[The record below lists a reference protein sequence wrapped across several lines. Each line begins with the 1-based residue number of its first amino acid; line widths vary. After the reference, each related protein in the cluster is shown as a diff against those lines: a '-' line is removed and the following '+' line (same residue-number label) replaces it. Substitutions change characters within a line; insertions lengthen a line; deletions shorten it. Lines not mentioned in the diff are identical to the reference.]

1 MEFYSHGKVLLT
13 AEYAVLEGVKALSL
27 PTKKG
32 QSLQVVYTQENTI
45 QWQSYTDQNELWID
59 LVFDTNFNCLAS
71 QKTSEEHIAS
81 VKSLLKTLSALAPN
95 FYKGGLKI
103 TTVLEFPRDWGLGSS
118 STLIN
123 NLAQWLAI
131 NPYLLLEKTMGGS
144 GYDIAAA
151 QHSQA
156 IYYQRNG
163 HHPAITP
170 VIFTPDFSSELFFV
184 HLNQKQNSRT
194 AISNFKKQAAI
205 SSSAKARLA
214 AIGTELVQT
223 TEIDRFCVLLKEHE
237 EITAA
242 FLNQS
247 PVQGRLFPDFDGQ
260 IKSLGAWGGDFVL
273 AAGNAAAKT
282 YFEKKGFNT
291 VIPYTDFILG

>member
-123 NLAQWLAI
+123 NLAQWLKI

-151 QHSQA
+151 QHNQP
-156 IYYQRNG
+156 IYYKRNG
-163 HHPAITP
+163 HQPDVTFAAFSPA
-170 VIFTPDFSSELFFV
+170 FKSKLFFV
-184 HLNQKQNSRT
+184 HLNQKQNSRS

-205 SSSAKARLA
+205 SSSTKVRLA

-223 TEIDRFCVLLKEHE
+223 TEIDHFCALLKEHE

-247 PVQGRLFPDFDGQ
+247 PVQERLFPDFDGQ

-273 AAGNAAAKT
+273 AAGNKNVKA
-282 YFEKKGFNT
+282 YFEKKGYPT

>member
-13 AEYAVLEGVKALSL
+13 AEYAVLEGIKELSL

-71 QKTSEEHIAS
+71 QKTSEEHIVS
-81 VKSLLKTLSALAPN
+81 VESLLRTLSALAPN

-103 TTVLEFPRDWGLGSS
+103 TTALEFPRDWGLGSS

-123 NLAQWLAI
+123 NLAQWLKI

-151 QHSQA
+151 QHNQP
-156 IYYQRNG
+156 IYYKRNG
-163 HHPAITP
+163 HQPDVTLAAFSPA
-170 VIFTPDFSSELFFV
+170 FKSKLFFV

-194 AISNFKKQAAI
+194 AISNFKKQTAI
-205 SSSAKARLA
+205 SSSTKGRLA
-214 AIGTELVQT
+214 AIGS
-223 TEIDRFCVLLKEHE
+223 EIALSTDLDQFCALLKEHE
-237 EITAA
+237 KITAA
-242 FLNQS
+242 FLNQP
-247 PVQGRLFPDFDGQ
+247 PVQERLFSDFDGQ

-273 AAGNAAAKT
+273 AAGNKNVKA
-282 YFEKKGFNT
+282 YFEKKGYPT
-291 VIPYTDFILG
+291 VIPYADFILG